1 MIIGGGLWVL
11 ESRSKQVKVVF
22 DGKEYWLLWHWE
34 DLVSP
39 LAPAQPLASGP
50 FPNIEEA
57 TKVASEAE
65 KHSGWII
72 LPFSKQ
78 S

>member
-1 MIIGGGLWVL
+1 MELARL
-11 ESRSKQVKVVF
+11 KQIKILF

-39 LAPAQPLASGP
+39 VAPAAPLASGP
-50 FPNIEEA
+50 FRTIDEA
-57 TKVASEAE
+57 NKVASDAE
-65 KHSGWII
+65 RDWGWIV

-78 S
+78 A

>member
-1 MIIGGGLWVL
+1 L
-11 ESRSKQVKVVF
+11 EFAKSKQIKIVF

-39 LAPAQPLASGP
+39 VAPAAPLASGP
-50 FPNIEEA
+50 FQTVEEA
-57 TKVASEAE
+57 NRVASDAE
-65 KHSGWII
+65 KDYGWIV
-72 LPFSKQ
+72 LPFSPQ